1 MSTVQPSDV
10 IPVVVDLPSLSVNF
24 PPAFQAEVPRT
35 NIVSTLTNL
44 VVESVYAAIIEG
56 PEGIG
61 ETTVLSQFARRHSS
75 NAISIFITSAS
86 RLSFDPELIKTDISV
101 QVHWI
106 LTGEVLDRKDMSQRS

>member
-24 PPAFQAEVPRT
+24 PPTFQAEVPRA

-75 NAISIFITSAS
+75 NAISIFITSAN
-86 RLSFDPELIKTDISV
+86 RLSFRSRTHQNRYKRPSA
-101 QVHWI
+101 
-106 LTGEVLDRKDMSQRS
+106 LDSDWRGTRSQAI